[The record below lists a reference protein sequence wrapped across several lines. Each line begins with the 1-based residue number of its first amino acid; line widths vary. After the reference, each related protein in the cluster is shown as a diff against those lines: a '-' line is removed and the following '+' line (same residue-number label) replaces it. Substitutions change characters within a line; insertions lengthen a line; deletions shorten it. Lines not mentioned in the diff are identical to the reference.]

1 MKLSSVRWYISMVF
15 GLIPD
20 ALDLMKLSRISLV
33 NFCELC
39 EHFIANWM
47 VELRGFEPLTSCLQS
62 RRSPD

>member
-1 MKLSSVRWYISMVF
+1 MVF
-15 GLIPD
+15 GLVPD
-20 ALDLMKLSRISLV
+20 ALDLMKLSRISPV

-39 EHFIANWM
+39 EHFVADCL